1 MRRKDLTCEQ
11 KDWLVRNFAN
21 TPKRDL
27 SSRLGISIPTLY
39 RLAHDLQLETPGR
52 PVNKIS
58 LTDEQL
64 NWIIRKFPTTENE
77 YMAYRLGVSESTLHR
92 IARKYG
98 LSKSK
103 SFMTSKR
110 IEAGHASIY
119 MHKVRDDGFIP
130 KKGDPLRP
138 GSERGQFK
146 AGEKPI
152 DRLGAKREAERV
164 RKSAKSLA
172 DIRAAE
178 KMRIMR
184 GLPRKTKMRIRTVPP
199 QTYAERYYLRKRGYT
214 LDDAALV
221 AYWTPETR
229 RAVRMEA
236 RPRVYKFLPSV

>member
-1 MRRKDLTCEQ
+1 MRGKDLTCEQ

-27 SSRLGISIPTLY
+27 SIRLGISIPTLY

-52 PVNKIS
+52 PANKIF

-64 NWIIRKFPTTENE
+64 DWLIKKFPTTENE
-77 YMAYRLGVSESTLHR
+77 YLAYRLGVSESTIHR

-98 LSKSK
+98 LVKSK
-103 SFMTSKR
+103 RFMTSKR
-110 IEAGHASIY
+110 VEAGYASIY

-130 KKGDPLRP
+130 KKGDPIRP
-138 GSERGQFK
+138 GSEKGQFK
-146 AGEKPI
+146 AGTRPV
-152 DRLGAKREAERV
+152 DRLGAKKEEERV
-164 RKSAKSLA
+164 RKSAKSRA
-172 DIRAAE
+172 ATRAAE

-184 GLPRKTKMRIRTVPP
+184 GFPQKTKMRIRTVPP
-199 QTYAERYYLRKRGYT
+199 QAYAERHYLKKRGYT
-214 LDDAALV
+214 LDNAALV

-236 RPRVYKFLPSV
+236 RPRIYKFLPSV

>member
-27 SSRLGISIPTLY
+27 SIRLGISIPTLY
-39 RLAHDLQLETPGR
+39 RLAHDLQLETPGH
-52 PVNKIS
+52 PANKIA
-58 LTDEQL
+58 LTDEQM

-77 YMAYRLGVSESTLHR
+77 YMAYRIGVSESTIRR

-103 SFMTSKR
+103 SFMMSKKR
-110 IEAGHASIY
+110 EAGHASIY

-138 GSERGQFK
+138 GSERGLFK

-164 RKSAKSLA
+164 RKAASGRAA
-172 DIRAAE
+172 TRAAE
-178 KMRIMR
+178 KMRIIR
-184 GLPRKTKMRIRTVPP
+184 GLPQKTKMRIRTVPP
-199 QTYAERYYLRKRGYT
+199 QTYAERYYLKKRGYT

-236 RPRVYKFLPSV
+236 RPRIYKFLPSV